1 MACFPAL
8 AEALGAV
15 KKALAEPQGAVAKAP
30 AEPQGDVTIYGAT
43 FNFSARNEIKKK
55 PSLLYR
61 IEECAHQLM
70 LRNDVVCAQEADGVE
85 EILIRVAKEKH
96 SNTASALKA

>member
-15 KKALAEPQGAVAKAP
+15 KKALAEPQGAVTKAP

-43 FNFSARNEIKKK
+43 FNFSARNEIKKN
-55 PSLLYR
+55 R
-61 IEECAHQLM
+61 HCCIV
-70 LRNDVVCAQEADGVE
+70 LRNARTSSCSEMTWFVLKKPTVWKKYSSGLQKGKFR
-85 EILIRVAKEKH
+85 ILRVR
-96 SNTASALKA
+96 